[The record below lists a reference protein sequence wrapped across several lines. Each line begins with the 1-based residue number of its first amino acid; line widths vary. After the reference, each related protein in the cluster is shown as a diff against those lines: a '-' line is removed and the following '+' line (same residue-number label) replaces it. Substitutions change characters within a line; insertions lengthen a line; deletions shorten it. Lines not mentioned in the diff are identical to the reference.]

1 MKNIINKLLT
11 DKINSNEKVVLEL
24 GCGNR
29 KKVKNSITIDEIDY
43 PNVDI
48 CGDIFEV
55 LGLIPDSTIDEVHSF
70 HFIEHISDVSFLIE
84 ELARI
89 VKGNGIVG
97 FTAPHFSNPYYYSD
111 PTHKTFFGLYTFCY
125 YSDCSLFS
133 RKVPTYNVDIKFN
146 LEKVNLNFKTD
157 RSFFIR
163 KRVKY
168 VIGMLFNF
176 SSYAQEFYED
186 SLCYIFPCYEIH
198 AILRRKT

>member
-1 MKNIINKLLT
+1 
-11 DKINSNEKVVLEL
+11 
-24 GCGNR
+24 
-29 KKVKNSITIDEIDY
+29 
-43 PNVDI
+43 
-48 CGDIFEV
+48 
-55 LGLIPDSTIDEVHSF
+55 
-70 HFIEHISDVSFLIE
+70 
-84 ELARI
+84 
-89 VKGNGIVG
+89 
-97 FTAPHFSNPYYYSD
+97 
-111 PTHKTFFGLYTFCY
+111 
-125 YSDCSLFS
+125 LFS